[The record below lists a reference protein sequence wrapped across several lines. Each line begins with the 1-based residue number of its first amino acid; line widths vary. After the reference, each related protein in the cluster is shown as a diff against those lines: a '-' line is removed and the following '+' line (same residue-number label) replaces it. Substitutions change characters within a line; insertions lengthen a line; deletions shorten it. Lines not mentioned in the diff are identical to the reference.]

1 MHLIDT
7 ERELAEVATQLTGP
21 CALYLD
27 TEFDSTREGK
37 TLCLLQISQGER
49 VFLVDTLRLGS
60 LEPLRPVLTDPSR
73 VWVLHAGSQD
83 VELLAIRLDLPEPP
97 RVFDTQIAWALTSVE
112 HSVSLSYLKFQLLG
126 VRSGKSHQADDWKR
140 RPLPA
145 SQLAYAAADIEELPA
160 LHRALDARLS
170 ARGRQELVFA
180 ASREATWPV
189 REDPEP
195 LAVDDFRNA
204 WQLDV
209 HSQAALR
216 YLIGWYNGLG
226 PRERAHGPD
235 SKTLLSIASR
245 LPENAA
251 DLARIK
257 GVNRRFAA
265 EHGEAFVR
273 GLRRAAAAAETSAF
287 VPIDPPPYATPDDVR
302 LDGWLSLARAE
313 ISADLDVAPEL
324 AFPGRL
330 MKRLTAHIAATGERA
345 RGAEVFQGWRRELLG
360 RAFGAFAAR
369 RVG

>member
-1 MHLIDT
+1 M
-7 ERELAEVATQLTGP
+7 
-21 CALYLD
+21 
-27 TEFDSTREGK
+27 
-37 TLCLLQISQGER
+37 
-49 VFLVDTLRLGS
+49 
-60 LEPLRPVLTDPSR
+60 
-73 VWVLHAGSQD
+73 
-83 VELLAIRLDLPEPP
+83 
-97 RVFDTQIAWALTSVE
+97 
-112 HSVSLSYLKFQLLG
+112 
-126 VRSGKSHQADDWKR
+126 
-140 RPLPA
+140 
-145 SQLAYAAADIEELPA
+145 
-160 LHRALDARLS
+160 
-170 ARGRQELVFA
+170 
-180 ASREATWPV
+180 
-189 REDPEP
+189 
-195 LAVDDFRNA
+195 
-204 WQLDV
+204 
-209 HSQAALR
+209 R